1 MVIIVYL
8 ICLFTVGA
16 LVSYHRNL
24 TPKSEESLFTKCN
37 PETCVSFKT
46 IHYTKKNGKML
57 GKVPQA
63 CYFYDSCPATRKIIK

>member
-1 MVIIVYL
+1 MEVFYL
-8 ICLFTVGA
+8 ICLFGVGF
-16 LVSYHRNL
+16 LFVYLRNL
-24 TPKSEESLFTKCN
+24 TPKSEESLFTECN